1 MPQAVWEGIAV
12 TAELDF
18 KPEINVAATPA
29 RKSRRGTETRQR
41 TERYTLRLLPSEQ
54 QVAEALADEFEKSS
68 VQALLLDALQ
78 PLMTEDALALLAA
91 DPQAL
96 QDLAEQ
102 RGLTKAQA
110 LILRA
115 LEEASASAKAS

>member
-1 MPQAVWEGIAV
+1 M
-12 TAELDF
+12 TAELDL
-18 KPEINVAATPA
+18 PLEVAIAATPA
-29 RKSRRGTETRQR
+29 RKIRRGTETRQR

-54 QVAEALADEFEKSS
+54 QVAEALAGEFEKSS

-78 PLMTEDALALLAA
+78 PLMTPEALALLAA

-115 LEEASASAKAS
+115 LEGASTSAKAS